1 MTSSVVGNQIGLV
14 ENTHRAPLVCRNFT
28 TEWYIGYIIQLSEGT
43 LISAVPSISAGPL
56 RGERDW
62 GRWCNDS
69 SVLSSLCC
77 GAAVNKGREP
87 GRERQDR
94 RETKHGTR
102 NLNTSPDSSGNAP

>member
-56 RGERDW
+56 RGT
-62 GRWCNDS
+62 GGGG
-69 SVLSSLCC
+69 VTTPLSSLLF
-77 GAAVNKGREP
+77 AAGRGGGE
-87 GRERQDR
+87 GSE
-94 RETKHGTR
+94 
-102 NLNTSPDSSGNAP
+102 